1 MAAPKQITKLK
12 QQFESP
18 AYEGVSRAETG
29 NARLLHVNEV
39 ISWVRDVASSDSYA
53 DEAAAVA
60 AGLKKGDIYH
70 TEGALKIVIG

>member
-1 MAAPKQITKLK
+1 MGAPKQITKLK

-18 AYEGVSRAETG
+18 AYDGVSRAETG

-53 DEAAAVA
+53 AEAAAIA